1 MQPSGSH
8 FFHQPKAV
16 WATAFACVVG
26 FMSIGLVDPILTSIA
41 SGLNATP
48 SQVSLLFTSY
58 FFVTA
63 VMMLLTGFVSS
74 RIGGRHTLLL
84 GAGLIV
90 LFAALAGTSDSVA
103 ELVAFRA
110 GWGLGNAF
118 FVVTALSVIVACSR
132 GGTMAAILMY
142 EAAMG
147 LGLSAGPLLGAA
159 LGEHS
164 WRYPFFGTAT
174 LMAIAFL
181 AIYFWLPE
189 QPKPAQKTAL
199 TAPLKALTHGGLL
212 TASAS
217 AFFYYLSFFVI
228 LAFTPFVLQMS
239 AHAVGMIFFG
249 WGIMLAVFSVFIS
262 PRLAARF
269 SQVQILSGCMLAFA
283 LLMALMISGDKH
295 LIAACIVISGAVSGI
310 ANTLYTGIALE
321 VSDSPR
327 PVASAGY
334 NFVRWFAG
342 VIAPFAAPEIARLS
356 NAETTFAVAAGSAV
370 IAALILLLRRQS
382 LQQPQSD
389 HRHSHYPPAAERPV
403 MVALSG
409 DLSDQV
415 LLQRAANLA
424 RLQQRPVELLHAR
437 TWETTAEDAI
447 DLENHQQA
455 QQILRSAQQ
464 WLATRN
470 VLANATLLETPAS
483 QLAHAVQLK
492 IRELNPLTL
501 VLGHSAEHKLAHLQ
515 HAHLA
520 ELLQKDK
527 ELCSELLIV
536 PA

>member
-1 MQPSGSH
+1 MAEASAR

-41 SGLNATP
+41 AGLNATP

-58 FFVTA
+58 FFVTS
-63 VMMLLTGFVSS
+63 VMMLGTGFVSS
-74 RIGGRHTLLL
+74 RIGGRNTLLL

-103 ELVAFRA
+103 ELVSFRA

-174 LMAIAFL
+174 LMAIGFL

-189 QPKPAQKTAL
+189 QPKPAQKTSL
-199 TAPLKALTHGGLL
+199 TAPLKALAHGGLL
-212 TASAS
+212 TTSAS

-228 LAFTPFVLQMS
+228 LAFTPFVLQMT

-249 WGIMLAVFSVFIS
+249 WGLMLAVFSVFVS

-269 SQVQILSGCMLAFA
+269 SQVQILSGCMFVFA
-283 LLMALMISGDKH
+283 VLMALMMSGDKN

-356 NAETTFAVAAGSAV
+356 NAETTFAVAAGCAV
-370 IAALILLLRRQS
+370 IAALILLVRRQS
-382 LQQPQSD
+382 LQQPQDDSA
-389 HRHSHYPPAAERPV
+389 YPAAGERSV

-409 DLSDQV
+409 AASDRL

-437 TWETTAEDAI
+437 TWETAADDAV
-447 DLENHQQA
+447 DLENRQQA
-455 QQILRSAQQ
+455 QQVLCSAQQ

-470 VLANATLLETPAS
+470 VLANATLLEIPAS
-483 QLAHAVQLK
+483 QLAHAVQQK
-492 IRELNPLTL
+492 IHELNPLTV
-501 VLGHSAEHKLAHLQ
+501 VLGRSAEHKLAHIQ
-515 HAHLA
+515 HDHLA